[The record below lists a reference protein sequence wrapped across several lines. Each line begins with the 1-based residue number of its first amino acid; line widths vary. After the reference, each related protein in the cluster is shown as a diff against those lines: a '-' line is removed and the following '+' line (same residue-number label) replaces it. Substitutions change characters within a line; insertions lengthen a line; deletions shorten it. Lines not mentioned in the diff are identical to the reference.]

1 MVGTK
6 EESLLTFVEFDVLE
20 RELARLDEL
29 GTIKLEAEHGLSE
42 ALSDLEGF
50 KNQIADLEGSSL
62 IEACKDSAINSIS
75 SQFGLAS
82 LFITAKDGGSV
93 TTTHNFE
100 KGITSSEAD
109 HAKYD
114 QFIAN
119 NDGSRPWKEVRDEI
133 RYDKPLPGQR
143 KATFKTQETIQDA
156 YTGKTLPKDGRAHID
171 HIVSAKEIESKAKA
185 HLHMTPEQ
193 RAKMATDDANLAFTD
208 ASLNQSKGSQKMAD
222 WLDQPDK
229 KTGTTKGKRFEVDRE
244 KALELDR
251 IAREH
256 IESKLNKEAIKKY
269 SIELAQSGAADAAR
283 MAAYSALGV
292 ILREFT
298 HEFFVAIKE
307 AFKNRKTMSLREI
320 FASFKERMSRV
331 IQKLKENWKD
341 IFTGSIEAGMTAF
354 FSNLLVFSIN
364 LFATTLKKFVSMI
377 RAGFV
382 SLVQAIKIIANPP
395 PGLSKEE
402 ARYQAVKIMTAG
414 IIGAAS
420 LGLSAAIEKF
430 LQAIPGLQP
439 LMMFP
444 VPIPGE
450 PRTVSDIIAV
460 TLSSILGGVLTT
472 LVIYLM
478 DSFRNQ
484 SKKDKLHIQLVY
496 QSGVVVE
503 YSTMLS
509 WISMGDA
516 FKAFFK
522 DAEEQAALVH
532 ETRLIMQE
540 SNSEVKKSVYS
551 YKLAIE
557 KMKSRRN

>member
-1 MVGTK
+1 MLGTK
-6 EESLLTFVEFDVLE
+6 EESLLTFIEFDRLE
-20 RELARLDEL
+20 QELAQLDEL
-29 GTIKLEAEHGLSE
+29 GTIKLEAEHGLSD
-42 ALSDLEGF
+42 ALSDLDGF
-50 KNQIADLEGSSL
+50 KKQIADIEGSSL
-62 IEACKDSAINSIS
+62 IEACKQSALDSIT

-100 KGITSSEAD
+100 QGITSTEAD
-109 HAKYD
+109 QKKYD
-114 QFIAN
+114 QFKAN
-119 NDGSRPWKEVRDEI
+119 NDGSRSWEDVRNEMK
-133 RYDKPLPGQR
+133 YDAPLPGQR
-143 KATFKTQETIQDA
+143 KQAFQTQDAIQDA

-185 HLHMTPEQ
+185 HLHLTPEQ
-193 RAKMATDDANLAFTD
+193 RAKLATDDANLAFTD
-208 ASLNQSKGSQKMAD
+208 GSLNQSKGSKKMEEWID
-222 WLDQPDK
+222 SPDK
-229 KTGTTKGKRFEVDRE
+229 KTGTTKGERFEVNRD

-251 IAREH
+251 AARKH

-269 SIELAQSGAADAAR
+269 SAELAKTGASDAAK

-292 ILREFT
+292 IIHEFTREF
-298 HEFFVAIKE
+298 FIAIKE
-307 AFKNRKTMSLREI
+307 AFKNRKSISLRET
-320 FASFKERMSRV
+320 FSLFKDRMSKV
-331 IQKLKENWKD
+331 IKNLKDKWKD
-341 IFTGSIEAGMTAF
+341 IFKGSMEAGITAF

-450 PRTVSDIIAV
+450 AHTVSDVIAV
-460 TLSSILGGVLTT
+460 TLSSVLGGVLTT

-484 SKKDKLHIQLVY
+484 SKKDTLQIQLVY

-503 YSTMLS
+503 YSTLLS
-509 WISMGDA
+509 WLSMGDA
-516 FKAFFK
+516 FKGFFK
-522 DAEEQAALVH
+522 DAEEQAALVY
-532 ETRLIMQE
+532 ETSVIIQE
-540 SNSEVKKSVYS
+540 SNSEVKKSAAS
-551 YKLAIE
+551 YKLALE